1 MSTRAPQRDGESASS
16 AAWMALAILTL
27 INLFN
32 YIDRYVVAA
41 VEESLKHSGLYTLDT
56 QFALLASAFLV
67 VYMCTAP
74 VFGALGDRPWRMRL
88 IAAGVAAWSIATA
101 AGGLAQNYGQLLTAR
116 ASVGI
121 GEAAYSAIAPAII
134 ADFFP
139 ERLRGRVFAV
149 FYAAIPIGAAL
160 GYLIGG
166 KVDHLYGW
174 RAAFFVAGLPGLVL
188 AALVLTLTNPAPGAS
203 DSAPAAATPA
213 GSKAAKGANVSAAR
227 PGHAVVSQSSVQNTS
242 VGQPHFSPHA
252 PSWLRRWLEPYL
264 PLLGNRPYLLALLG
278 YAAYTFAIGGIS
290 LWMPAF
296 LIRVR
301 GLSSVT
307 ANTTLGALVVGTGF
321 VGTFVGGWIG
331 DALNQRVR
339 HGYLWLCGVT
349 MLLAAPCAYVA
360 FTASTPAV
368 YWGALAVAEL
378 FVFASTSPINS
389 VIVGDVPP
397 ASRAAAMAGS
407 ILVIH
412 ILGDV
417 PAPVIIGFLSDR
429 TSLGDAVLIIP
440 VAILI
445 SGAIWIVAA
454 RRRAT
459 EREVTG

>member
-1 MSTRAPQRDGESASS
+1 MSDRPSGPRVGGLSA

-56 QFALLASAFLV
+56 QFGVLATAFLL
-67 VYMCTAP
+67 VYMFTAP
-74 VFGALGDRPWRMRL
+74 VFGAYGDRPWRLKL
-88 IAAGVAAWSIATA
+88 IAAGVAAWSLATA
-101 AGGLAQNYGQLLTAR
+101 AAGLAQNYGQLLAAR

-121 GEAAYSAIAPAII
+121 GEAAYSAIAPAIL

-139 ERLRGRVFAV
+139 ERLRGRVYAV

-160 GYLIGG
+160 GYVIGG
-166 KVDHLYGW
+166 IVDHRYGW
-174 RAAFFVAGLPGLVL
+174 RAAFFVAGLPGLAL
-188 AALVLTLTNPAPGAS
+188 AAMVLTLTNPAPGAS
-203 DSAPAAATPA
+203 DEAGSDAAAA
-213 GSKAAKGANVSAAR
+213 GLARRGAR
-227 PGHAVVSQSSVQNTS
+227 PSGAGAPITEIEGAPIRSGFIGWVEQLVQ
-242 VGQPHFSPHA
+242 
-252 PSWLRRWLEPYL
+252 PYER
-264 PLLGNRPYLLALLG
+264 LLSNRQYLLAVLG

-301 GLSSVT
+301 GLSPVS
-307 ANTTLGALVVGTGF
+307 ANTTLGAIVVATGF
-321 VGTFVGGWIG
+321 VGTFVGGWVG

-360 FTASTPAV
+360 FTAPTPAV
-368 YWGALAVAEL
+368 YWAALVVAEL

-389 VIVGDVPP
+389 VIVSDVPP
-397 ASRAAAMAGS
+397 AARAAAMAGS
-407 ILVIH
+407 IFAIH
-412 ILGDV
+412 VLGDV
-417 PAPVIIGFLSDR
+417 PAPLIIGRLSDQ
-429 TSLGDAVLIIP
+429 TSLADAVLIIP

-445 SGAIWIVAA
+445 SGGIWLAAA
-454 RRRAT
+454 RRGAPRRPGAA
-459 EREVTG
+459 EKIGSSR

>member
-1 MSTRAPQRDGESASS
+1 MSATRSPASGSNGRTASS
-16 AAWMALAILTL
+16 AAWMALAVLTL

-41 VEESLKHSGLYTLDT
+41 VEESLKHSGLYTLDS
-56 QFALLASAFLV
+56 QFGVLATAFLL

-74 VFGALGDRPWRMRL
+74 VFGAYGDRPWRL
-88 IAAGVAAWSIATA
+88 KLVAAGIAAWSLATA
-101 AGGLAQNYGQLLTAR
+101 AAGLAQNYTQLLTAR

-139 ERLRGRVFAV
+139 ERMRGRVFAV

-160 GYLIGG
+160 GYIIGG
-166 KVDHLYGW
+166 VVDHHYGW
-174 RAAFFVAGLPGLVL
+174 RAAFYVAGLPGLLL
-188 AALVLTLTNPAPGAS
+188 AAMVLTLTNPKPGAS
-203 DSAPAAATPA
+203 DAVTARSPDARGAGVTP
-213 GSKAAKGANVSAAR
+213 KAAGPPE
-227 PGHAVVSQSSVQNTS
+227 PGSGGGFDAYAS
-242 VGQPHFSPHA
+242 
-252 PSWLRRWLEPYL
+252 LLENP
-264 PLLGNRPYLLALLG
+264 GYLLAVLG

-296 LIRVR
+296 LSRVR
-301 GLSSVT
+301 GLSPVT
-307 ANTTLGALVVGTGF
+307 ANTTLGAIVVVTGF

-331 DALNQRVR
+331 DMLNRRVR

-360 FTASTPAV
+360 FTAPTPAV
-368 YWGALAVAEL
+368 YWAALVVAEL

-397 ASRAAAMAGS
+397 ASRAAAMAAS
-407 ILVIH
+407 IFAIH

-417 PAPVIIGFLSDR
+417 PAPLIIGQLSDR
-429 TSLGDAVLIIP
+429 TSLAQAVLIIP
-440 VAILI
+440 VAILV
-445 SGAIWIVAA
+445 SGGIWIAAA
-454 RRRAT
+454 RRGRHNQQ
-459 EREVTG
+459 